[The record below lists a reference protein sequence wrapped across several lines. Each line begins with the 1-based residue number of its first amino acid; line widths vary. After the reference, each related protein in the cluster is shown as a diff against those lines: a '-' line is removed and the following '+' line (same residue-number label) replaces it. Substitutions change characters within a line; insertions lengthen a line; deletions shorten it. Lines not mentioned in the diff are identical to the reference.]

1 MTPDDFT
8 RPQMAPQTMM
18 APQKPVVRQ
27 FIKETNGIPDEFEK
41 NLLNMR
47 L

>member
-8 RPQMAPQTMM
+8 RLQMAPQAMM
-18 APQKPVVRQ
+18 APQKPAARQ
-27 FIKETNGIPDEFEK
+27 FIKETNWIPEEFEK